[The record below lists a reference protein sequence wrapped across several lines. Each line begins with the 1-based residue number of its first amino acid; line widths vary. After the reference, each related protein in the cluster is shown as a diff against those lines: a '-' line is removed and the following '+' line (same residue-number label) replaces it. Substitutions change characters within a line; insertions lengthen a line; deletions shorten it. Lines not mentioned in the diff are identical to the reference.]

1 MASLTEQEREQ
12 VIDLYKK
19 GYRFTEIT
27 RETGVSF
34 HMAKKLLVEEGVH
47 EERRGHYVRKPQ
59 PPRKPYARRPTEFY
73 QKEMEKKIT
82 MEDIFEVRRSTKIG
96 DVIKIRTEKGDR
108 PADLTKDSN
117 LFVGGAL
124 RRATVVNTSNKRFCI
139 VKLKSGVTE
148 SILWS
153 DIVMAKKQN
162 KASVG

>member
-1 MASLTEQEREQ
+1 ME
-12 VIDLYKK
+12 K
-19 GYRFTEIT
+19 IT
-27 RETGVSF
+27 RE
-34 HMAKKLLVEEGVH
+34 
-47 EERRGHYVRKPQ
+47 
-59 PPRKPYARRPTEFY
+59 
-73 QKEMEKKIT
+73 
-82 MEDIFEVRRSTKIG
+82 DISEVRQSTKIG

-108 PADLTKDSN
+108 SADLTKDTN